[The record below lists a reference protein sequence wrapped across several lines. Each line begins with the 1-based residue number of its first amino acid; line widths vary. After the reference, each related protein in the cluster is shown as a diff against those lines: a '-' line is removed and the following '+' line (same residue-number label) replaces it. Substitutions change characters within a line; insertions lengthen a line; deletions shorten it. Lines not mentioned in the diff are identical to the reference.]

1 MSGESIDFIFSEEG
15 VLGGLKNYR
24 KRQGQIDMAQAV
36 QKALTQS
43 QYLVA
48 EAGTGTGKT
57 FAYLVPVL
65 MSGGRA
71 IVATYSLTLQDQLFS
86 KDTTKLAELL
96 RHPCSVVKIKGV
108 SNYVCLERLDK
119 LVKNSWHK
127 INTQARK
134 KAKNEEDK
142 KLGHQIDMFAEADE
156 DSNAESQIK
165 LNQPLL
171 AEYVQNE
178 IALQPKDL
186 EKIEAYI
193 KCLEAGEDDDMA
205 SLMYNLDGKDMKDL
219 GEISSL
225 RRYLKHKNVLQSVSD
240 TICRHAVI
248 RINYEKCLGA
258 KDCPFTKYCPYQ
270 KAKDKAKK
278 AKLVILNHSMFCRLS
293 DATRTAEL
301 KQQDRDLA
309 ENEKDSTESPKGIF
323 TDFDL
328 CIIDEAHH
336 FPQVVK
342 DTFSRMLSTESFA
355 RVAAQIDNL
364 LPKLIGIYGEDR
376 TLCDMMEEIMNCS
389 YAFQNKIEA
398 FVGALKRVIPPEN
411 PERYQRFLGG
421 GKGADTTMSQNNEQ
435 LMDGNLVYGLGSEA
449 YNVASGFHEQ
459 FVKFMGL
466 FNRYGTFAN
475 QELEALWQAYQ
486 TNNDNDDANDFDDA
500 KKTSLLSEKFYRR
513 SLINSALKALKS
525 EQKDIR
531 QAQDKQVDKGFYISE
546 ARSLRSELEYLRDTM
561 IEIGQFIEE
570 YFVELLFGRPFDN
583 TQNYRSASWRENNNR
598 VNFEL
603 QICPYSAG
611 AEFRKR
617 ILDIGSFANTGFVF
631 TSATIGTGV
640 ANTSSF
646 NRSNFGANAS
656 SSEDKDTSREQLATF
671 THELLLPPEKTN
683 TLLAESPFAYDTHGL
698 LYVPEIFGK
707 FDDPKGMNSLVLVE
721 GIAPVLRKVS
731 GGILVLCTAMRSVK
745 YLYDAFKKDPTLRKR
760 TILRQEEGSNRMEL
774 VNKFRDNGRAIL
786 IGTKSF
792 WEGVDIQ
799 GSALSAVVI
808 DKLPFPAP
816 GVSLRAE
823 REYAQN
829 VLHQLPFIAVDL
841 PRAIIDL
848 KQGVGRLIRC
858 ESDRGVVI
866 ICDPRLLNAKK
877 KSYRTQIMSALPKFA
892 YTENEPVVLDFL
904 GRLKR
909 NKGKDA

>member
-1 MSGESIDFIFSEEG
+1 MSGESIDYIFSEEG

-43 QYLVA
+43 QHLVA

-71 IVATYSLTLQDQLFS
+71 IVATYSLTLQDQLFL

-96 RHPCSVVKIKGV
+96 KHPCSVVKIKGV

-127 INTQARK
+127 INTQAQK
-134 KAKNEEDK
+134 KAEIEKEKE
-142 KLGHQIDMFAEADE
+142 LGHQVDMFAEADE
-156 DSNAESQIK
+156 DSNAESQK
-165 LNQPLL
+165 KSNQPWLP
-171 AEYVQNE
+171 EYAQSE

-186 EKIEAYI
+186 ERIEAYI

-258 KDCPFTKYCPYQ
+258 KDCPFTRYCPYQ

-278 AKLVILNHSMFCRLS
+278 AKLVILNHSMFCRLA

-328 CIIDEAHH
+328 CIIDEAYH

-364 LPKLIGIYGEDR
+364 LPRLIGIYGGDR

-389 YAFQNKIEA
+389 YALQDKIEA
-398 FVGALKRVIPPEN
+398 FVGALKRMIPPEN
-411 PERYQRFLGG
+411 PERYQKYLGV

-435 LMDGNLVYGLGSEA
+435 LMDGNLVYGLGVEA
-449 YNVASGFHEQ
+449 YNLASGFHEQ
-459 FVKFMGL
+459 FVKFIEL

-475 QELEALWQAYQ
+475 QQLEALWEAYQ
-486 TNNDNDDANDFDDA
+486 NNNAHNDAE
-500 KKTSLLSEKFYRR
+500 KPSLLSEKLYH
-513 SLINSALKALKS
+513 SSTINSALRSELK
-525 EQKDIR
+525 KR
-531 QAQDKQVDKGFYISE
+531 AQANQADKGFYISE

-570 YFVELLFGRPFDN
+570 YFVELLFGRTFDS

-640 ANTSSF
+640 TNTSSF
-646 NRSNFGANAS
+646 NRNNLGADAS

-671 THELLLPPEKTN
+671 TQELLLPPEKTN
-683 TLLAESPFAYDTHGL
+683 TLLAESPFSYDTHGL

-707 FDDPKGMNSLVLVE
+707 FDDPKGMNSSVLVE
-721 GIAPVLRKVS
+721 GVAPVLRKVS

-745 YLYDAFKKDPTLRKR
+745 YLYDAFKKDPTLRRR

-774 VNKFRDNGRAIL
+774 VNKFRDNGKAIL

>member
-1 MSGESIDFIFSEEG
+1 MSGESIDYIFSEEG

-43 QYLVA
+43 QHLVA

-71 IVATYSLTLQDQLFS
+71 IVATYSLTLQDQLFL

-96 RHPCSVVKIKGV
+96 KHPCSVVKIKGV

-127 INTQARK
+127 INTQAQK
-134 KAKNEEDK
+134 KAEIEKEKE
-142 KLGHQIDMFAEADE
+142 LGHQVDMFAEADE
-156 DSNAESQIK
+156 DSNAESQK
-165 LNQPLL
+165 KSNQPWLP
-171 AEYVQNE
+171 EYAQSE

-186 EKIEAYI
+186 ERIEAYI

-240 TICRHAVI
+240 TTCRHAVI

-258 KDCPFTKYCPYQ
+258 KDCPFTRYCPYQ

-278 AKLVILNHSMFCRLS
+278 AKLVILNHSMFCRLA

-364 LPKLIGIYGEDR
+364 LPRLIGIYGGDR

-389 YAFQNKIEA
+389 YALQDKIEA
-398 FVGALKRVIPPEN
+398 FVGALKRMIPPEN
-411 PERYQRFLGG
+411 PERYQKYLGV

-435 LMDGNLVYGLGSEA
+435 LMDGNLVYGLGVEA
-449 YNVASGFHEQ
+449 YNLASGFHEQ
-459 FVKFMGL
+459 FVKFIEL

-475 QELEALWQAYQ
+475 QQLEALWEAYQ
-486 TNNDNDDANDFDDA
+486 NNNAHNDAE
-500 KKTSLLSEKFYRR
+500 KPSLLSEKLYH
-513 SLINSALKALKS
+513 SSTINSALRSELK
-525 EQKDIR
+525 KR
-531 QAQDKQVDKGFYISE
+531 AQANQADKGFYISE

-570 YFVELLFGRPFDN
+570 YFVELLFGRTFDS

-640 ANTSSF
+640 TNTSSF
-646 NRSNFGANAS
+646 NRNNFGADAS

-671 THELLLPPEKTN
+671 TQELLLPPEKTN
-683 TLLAESPFAYDTHGL
+683 TLLAESPFSYDTHGL

-707 FDDPKGMNSLVLVE
+707 FDDPKGMNSSVLVE
-721 GIAPVLRKVS
+721 GVAPVLRKVS

-745 YLYDAFKKDPTLRKR
+745 YLYDAFKKDPTLRRR

-774 VNKFRDNGRAIL
+774 VNKFRDNGKAIL

-848 KQGVGRLIRC
+848 KQGGGRLIRC

>member
-205 SLMYNLDGKDMKDL
+205 SFMYNLDGKDMKDL

-500 KKTSLLSEKFYRR
+500 KKTSLLSEKFYRS

>member
-1 MSGESIDFIFSEEG
+1 MSGESIDYIFSEEG

-43 QYLVA
+43 QHLVA

-86 KDTTKLAELL
+86 KDIVKLAELL
-96 RHPCSVVKIKGV
+96 KHPCSVVKIKGV
-108 SNYVCLERLDK
+108 SNYVCLERLHK

-127 INTQARK
+127 INTQAQK
-134 KAKNEEDK
+134 KAEIEI
-142 KLGHQIDMFAEADE
+142 GHQVDMFAEADE
-156 DSNAESQIK
+156 DSNAESQK
-165 LNQPLL
+165 KSNQPWLS
-171 AEYVQNE
+171 EYAQSE

-258 KDCPFTKYCPYQ
+258 KDCPFTRYCPYQ
-270 KAKDKAKK
+270 KAKDKAKR
-278 AKLVILNHSMFCRLS
+278 AKLVIINHSMFCRLA
-293 DATRTAEL
+293 DATRTVEL

-364 LPKLIGIYGEDR
+364 LPRLIGIYGGDR

-389 YAFQNKIEA
+389 YAFQDKIEA
-398 FVGALKRVIPPEN
+398 FVGALKRVIPPET
-411 PERYQRFLGG
+411 PERYQKYLGV

-435 LMDGNLVYGLGSEA
+435 LMDGNLVYGLGVEA
-449 YNVASGFHEQ
+449 YNLASGFHEQ
-459 FVKFMGL
+459 FVKFIEL

-475 QELEALWQAYQ
+475 QQLEALWEAYQ
-486 TNNDNDDANDFDDA
+486 NNNAIDDA
-500 KKTSLLSEKFYRR
+500 KKTSLLSEKLYH
-513 SLINSALKALKS
+513 SSTINSALRSELK
-525 EQKDIR
+525 KR
-531 QAQDKQVDKGFYISE
+531 AQANQADKGFYISE

-570 YFVELLFGRPFDN
+570 YFVELLFGRTFDN

-603 QICPYSAG
+603 QICSYSAG

-640 ANTSSF
+640 TNTSSF
-646 NRSNFGANAS
+646 NRSNFGADAS

-671 THELLLPPEKTN
+671 TQELLLPPEKTN
-683 TLLAESPFAYDTHGL
+683 TLLAESPFSYDTHGL

-707 FDDPKGMNSLVLVE
+707 FDDPKGMNSSVLVE
-721 GIAPVLRKVS
+721 GVAPVLRKVS

-745 YLYDAFKKDPTLRKR
+745 YLYDAFKKDPTLRRR

-774 VNKFRDNGRAIL
+774 VNKFRDNGKAIL

-877 KSYRTQIMSALPKFA
+877 KSYRTQILSALPKFA

>member
-1 MSGESIDFIFSEEG
+1 MSGESIDYIFSEEG

-43 QYLVA
+43 QHLVA

-71 IVATYSLTLQDQLFS
+71 IVATYSLTLQDQLFL

-96 RHPCSVVKIKGV
+96 KHPCSVVKIKGV

-127 INTQARK
+127 INTQAQK
-134 KAKNEEDK
+134 KAEIEKEKE
-142 KLGHQIDMFAEADE
+142 LGHQVDMFAEADE
-156 DSNAESQIK
+156 DSNAESQK
-165 LNQPLL
+165 KSNQPWLP
-171 AEYVQNE
+171 EYAQSE

-186 EKIEAYI
+186 ERIEAYI

-258 KDCPFTKYCPYQ
+258 KDCPFTRYCPYQ

-278 AKLVILNHSMFCRLS
+278 AKLVILNHSMFCRLA

-328 CIIDEAHH
+328 CIIDEAYH

-364 LPKLIGIYGEDR
+364 LPRLIGIYGGDR

-389 YAFQNKIEA
+389 YALQDKIEA
-398 FVGALKRVIPPEN
+398 FVGALKRMIPPEN
-411 PERYQRFLGG
+411 PERYQKYLGV

-435 LMDGNLVYGLGSEA
+435 LMDGNLVYGLGVEA
-449 YNVASGFHEQ
+449 YNLASGFHEQ
-459 FVKFMGL
+459 FVKFIEL

-475 QELEALWQAYQ
+475 QQLEALWEAYK
-486 TNNDNDDANDFDDA
+486 NNNAHNDAE
-500 KKTSLLSEKFYRR
+500 KPSLLSEKLYH
-513 SLINSALKALKS
+513 SSTINSALRSELK
-525 EQKDIR
+525 KR
-531 QAQDKQVDKGFYISE
+531 AQANQADKGFYISE

-570 YFVELLFGRPFDN
+570 YFVELLFGRTFDS

-640 ANTSSF
+640 TNTSSF
-646 NRSNFGANAS
+646 NRNNLGADAS

-671 THELLLPPEKTN
+671 TQELLLPPEKTN
-683 TLLAESPFAYDTHGL
+683 TLLAESPFSYDTHGL

-707 FDDPKGMNSLVLVE
+707 FDDPKGMNSSVLVE
-721 GIAPVLRKVS
+721 GVAPVLRKVS

-745 YLYDAFKKDPTLRKR
+745 YLYDAFKKDPTLRRR

-774 VNKFRDNGRAIL
+774 VNKFRDNGKAIL

>member
-1 MSGESIDFIFSEEG
+1 MSGESIDYIFSEEG

-258 KDCPFTKYCPYQ
+258 KDCPFTRYCPYQ

-500 KKTSLLSEKFYRR
+500 KKTSLLSEKFYRS

-570 YFVELLFGRPFDN
+570 YFLDVPLIIPKTTVVLLGVK
-583 TQNYRSASWRENNNR
+583 TTTVLILNYRFAHIQLGLSLES
-598 VNFEL
+598 
-603 QICPYSAG
+603 
-611 AEFRKR
+611 EF
-617 ILDIGSFANTGFVF
+617 
-631 TSATIGTGV
+631 
-640 ANTSSF
+640 
-646 NRSNFGANAS
+646 
-656 SSEDKDTSREQLATF
+656 
-671 THELLLPPEKTN
+671 
-683 TLLAESPFAYDTHGL
+683 
-698 LYVPEIFGK
+698 
-707 FDDPKGMNSLVLVE
+707 
-721 GIAPVLRKVS
+721 
-731 GGILVLCTAMRSVK
+731 
-745 YLYDAFKKDPTLRKR
+745 
-760 TILRQEEGSNRMEL
+760 
-774 VNKFRDNGRAIL
+774 
-786 IGTKSF
+786 
-792 WEGVDIQ
+792 
-799 GSALSAVVI
+799 
-808 DKLPFPAP
+808 
-816 GVSLRAE
+816 
-823 REYAQN
+823 
-829 VLHQLPFIAVDL
+829 
-841 PRAIIDL
+841 
-848 KQGVGRLIRC
+848 
-858 ESDRGVVI
+858 
-866 ICDPRLLNAKK
+866 
-877 KSYRTQIMSALPKFA
+877 
-892 YTENEPVVLDFL
+892 
-904 GRLKR
+904 
-909 NKGKDA
+909 

>member
-1 MSGESIDFIFSEEG
+1 MSGESIDYIFSEEG

-43 QYLVA
+43 QHLVA

-71 IVATYSLTLQDQLFS
+71 IVATYSLTLQDQLFL

-96 RHPCSVVKIKGV
+96 KHPCSVVKIKGV

-127 INTQARK
+127 INTQAQK
-134 KAKNEEDK
+134 KAEIEKEKE
-142 KLGHQIDMFAEADE
+142 LGHQVDMFAEADE
-156 DSNAESQIK
+156 DSNAESQK
-165 LNQPLL
+165 KSNQPWLP
-171 AEYVQNE
+171 EYSQSE

-186 EKIEAYI
+186 ERIEAYI

-258 KDCPFTKYCPYQ
+258 KDCPFTRYCPYQ

-278 AKLVILNHSMFCRLS
+278 AKLVILNHSMFCRLA

-364 LPKLIGIYGEDR
+364 LPRLIGIYGGDR

-389 YAFQNKIEA
+389 YALQDKIEA
-398 FVGALKRVIPPEN
+398 FVGALKRMIPPEN
-411 PERYQRFLGG
+411 PERYQKYLGV

-435 LMDGNLVYGLGSEA
+435 LMDGNLVYGLGVEA
-449 YNVASGFHEQ
+449 YNLASGFHEQ
-459 FVKFMGL
+459 FVKFIEL

-475 QELEALWQAYQ
+475 QQLEALWEAYQ
-486 TNNDNDDANDFDDA
+486 NNNAHNDAE
-500 KKTSLLSEKFYRR
+500 KPSLLSEKLYH
-513 SLINSALKALKS
+513 SSTINSALRSELK
-525 EQKDIR
+525 KR
-531 QAQDKQVDKGFYISE
+531 AQANQADKGFYISE

-570 YFVELLFGRPFDN
+570 YFVELLFGRTFDS

-640 ANTSSF
+640 TNTSSF
-646 NRSNFGANAS
+646 NRNNLGADAS

-671 THELLLPPEKTN
+671 TQELLLPPEKTN
-683 TLLAESPFAYDTHGL
+683 TLLAESPFSYDTHGL

-707 FDDPKGMNSLVLVE
+707 FDDPKGMNSSVLVE
-721 GIAPVLRKVS
+721 GVAPVLRKVS

-745 YLYDAFKKDPTLRKR
+745 YLYDAFKKDPTLRRR

-774 VNKFRDNGRAIL
+774 VNKFRDNGKAIL

-877 KSYRTQIMSALPKFA
+877 KSYRTQILSALPKFA

>member
-1 MSGESIDFIFSEEG
+1 MSGESIDYIFSEEG

-43 QYLVA
+43 QHLVA

-71 IVATYSLTLQDQLFS
+71 IVATYSLTLQDQLFL

-96 RHPCSVVKIKGV
+96 KHPCSVVKIKGV

-278 AKLVILNHSMFCRLS
+278 AKLVILNHSMFCRLA

-364 LPKLIGIYGEDR
+364 LPRLIGIYGGDR

-389 YAFQNKIEA
+389 YAFQDKIEA
-398 FVGALKRVIPPEN
+398 FVGALKRVIPPET
-411 PERYQRFLGG
+411 PERYQKYLGV

-500 KKTSLLSEKFYRR
+500 KKTSLLSEKFYRS

-745 YLYDAFKKDPTLRKR
+745 YLYEAFKKDPTLRKR

-877 KSYRTQIMSALPKFA
+877 KSYRTQILSALPKFA

>member
-1 MSGESIDFIFSEEG
+1 MSGESIDYIFSEEG

-36 QKALTQS
+36 QNALTQS

-258 KDCPFTKYCPYQ
+258 KDCPFTRYCPYQ

-500 KKTSLLSEKFYRR
+500 KKTSLLSEKFYRS

-774 VNKFRDNGRAIL
+774 VNMYHDIESKKYEDWV
-786 IGTKSF
+786 TKVQRRQIESKIY
-792 WEGVDIQ
+792 ELDMKK
-799 GSALSAVVI
+799 VI
-808 DKLPFPAP
+808 DTSTQYFL
-816 GVSLRAE
+816 
-823 REYAQN
+823 N
-829 VLHQLPFIAVDL
+829 
-841 PRAIIDL
+841 IDSTIWHM
-848 KQGVGRLIRC
+848 RLM
-858 ESDRGVVI
+858 
-866 ICDPRLLNAKK
+866 LN
-877 KSYRTQIMSALPKFA
+877 
-892 YTENEPVVLDFL
+892 
-904 GRLKR
+904 
-909 NKGKDA
+909 